1 MSQPGDRPP
10 AHGQPPYGIGGYGP
24 PGYGLQDFPPPP
36 YGRRPTNVMAIAALV
51 CALVCAPVGLGLGIA
66 ARRQIKRTHEEG
78 DGLALAAII
87 VGGIVTGLFALML
100 AVLVIGWVMLANS
113 SFGP

>member
-1 MSQPGDRPP
+1 MSHPGDRPP
-10 AHGQPPYGIGGYGP
+10 AHGQQPYGVGGYGP

-36 YGRRPTNVMAIAALV
+36 FGRRPTNAMAIAALV

-78 DGLALAAII
+78 DGLALAAVI
-87 VGGIVTGLFALML
+87 VGGIVTGLYVLVVV
-100 AVLVIGWVMLANS
+100 VLVIAWFGLVGALA
-113 SFGP
+113 P